1 MKPPSTTLTIL
12 RLGAQG
18 DGVAEHEGRQ
28 VFVPFALP
36 GERVEAEIEGDRA
49 RITSITAPRPDRLPA
64 RCSHY
69 GECGGCSLQHL
80 PLDEYLKLKRD
91 LVVTAL
97 SYQGIEA
104 PVDEVVQVPPATR
117 RRAVLAAHRRGKEI
131 VVGFHGKR
139 SHHIV
144 GIRDCAVLSPSLVNL
159 IPNLAP
165 LAAIVA
171 PAKDALTIAVTETE
185 TGFDVALSGAPKVL
199 SADARATAVQAAVA
213 IDVARLSINGVVE
226 MERTPPL
233 LKFGLADVTPPPGG
247 FLQACRESEATMLNL
262 VRQAVGDSEQ
272 IVDLFAGAGTFTL
285 PLAVNASVHAVEGE
299 EAAIKALGRAAK
311 RTSGIKQ
318 VTTEVRDLFRKP
330 LDWKDLKRFDAA
342 VIDPPRAGAETQT
355 RELATSSLER
365 IAMVSCSATTFAR
378 DLKTLTVAGW
388 RVLRI
393 TPVDQF
399 IWSPHIEIV
408 AALERK
414 TS

>member
-1 MKPPSTTLTIL
+1 MKPPPTTLTIL

-36 GERVEAEIEGDRA
+36 GETVEAEVDGDRA
-49 RITSITAPRPDRLPA
+49 RVTAIVSPDPARMPA

-80 PLDEYLKLKRD
+80 PVDQYLKLKRD
-91 LVVTAL
+91 LVTTAL
-97 SYQGIEA
+97 SWQGIDA
-104 PVDEVVQVPPATR
+104 PVDDVVQVTPATR

-144 GIRDCAVLSPSLVNL
+144 GIRDCAVMAPSLVAL
-159 IPNLAP
+159 IPKLEQLVAT
-165 LAAIVA
+165 VA
-171 PAKDALTIAVTETE
+171 PAKDALTVTVTETL
-185 TGFDVALSGAPKVL
+185 TGFDVAITGAPKGQ
-199 SADARATAVQAAVA
+199 SADARAIAVKATDA
-213 IDVARLSINGVVE
+213 IGLARLSINGVVE
-226 MERTPPL
+226 MERTAPV
-233 LKFGLADVTPPPGG
+233 LKFGASDVTPPPGG
-247 FLQACRESEATMLNL
+247 FLQACRESEQTMLEL
-262 VRQAVGDSEQ
+262 VKHAVGDAER

-285 PLAVNASVHAVEGE
+285 PLAVNAAVHAVEGE
-299 EAAIKALGRAAK
+299 EAAIRALGRAAK
-311 RTSGIKQ
+311 KTAGIKP

-330 LDWKDLKRFDAA
+330 LDWKDLQRFDAA
-342 VIDPPRAGAETQT
+342 VIDPPRAGAEAQT
-355 RELATSSLER
+355 RALATSGLKR

-378 DLKTLTVAGW
+378 DLKILTGAGW
-388 RVLRI
+388 SVSGI

-414 TS
+414 AA

>member
-1 MKPPSTTLTIL
+1 MKPPPTTLTIL

-36 GERVEAEIEGDRA
+36 KETVEAEVDGDRA
-49 RITSITAPRPDRLPA
+49 RVTAIVSRDPARMPA

-80 PLDEYLKLKRD
+80 PVDQYLTLKRD
-91 LVVTAL
+91 LVTTAL
-97 SYQGIEA
+97 SWQGIDV
-104 PVDEVVQVPPATR
+104 PVDEVVQVPSATR

-131 VVGFHGKR
+131 VVGFHGRR

-144 GIRDCAVLSPSLVNL
+144 GIRDCVVMAPSLVAL
-159 IPNLAP
+159 IPKLEQLVAT
-165 LAAIVA
+165 VA
-171 PAKDALTIAVTETE
+171 PAKDALTVTVTETL
-185 TGFDVALSGAPKVL
+185 TGFDVAITGVPKAL
-199 SADARATAVQAAVA
+199 SADARAMAVKAADA
-213 IDVARLSINGVVE
+213 IGLARLSINGVVE
-226 MERTPPL
+226 MERTAPV
-233 LKFGLADVTPPPGG
+233 LKFGASDVTPPPGG
-247 FLQACRESEATMLNL
+247 FLQACRESEQAMLEL
-262 VRQAVGDSEQ
+262 VKHAVGDAER

-285 PLAVNASVHAVEGE
+285 PLAANATVHAVEGE
-299 EAAIKALGRAAK
+299 EVAIRALGRAAK
-311 RTSGIKQ
+311 KTAGIKP

-330 LDWKDLKRFDAA
+330 LDWKDLQRFDAA
-342 VIDPPRAGAETQT
+342 VIDPPRAGAEAQT
-355 RELATSSLER
+355 RELATSGLKR

-378 DLKTLTVAGW
+378 DLKILTGAGW
-388 RVLRI
+388 SVSRI

-414 TS
+414 AA